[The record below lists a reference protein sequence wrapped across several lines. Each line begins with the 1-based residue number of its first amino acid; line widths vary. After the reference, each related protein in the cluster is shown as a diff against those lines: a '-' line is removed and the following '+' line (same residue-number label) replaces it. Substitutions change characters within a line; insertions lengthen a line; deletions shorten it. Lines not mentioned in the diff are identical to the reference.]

1 MDEKI
6 ICCPYGDGG
15 NNLASMM
22 MASNGGMNNWANN
35 PFVYLVWM
43 SMMRGGGFG
52 GFDGAEN
59 FNSRQISALQDTIN
73 TNHNN
78 DYTIGA
84 IKENEC
90 TLKGI
95 NQAICNNTAQI
106 QERLTNIGA
115 GISQGFSSV
124 AYESQKQT
132 CDIIN
137 AGNANTQRIIDTLN
151 NHWNLELSQTLQ
163 DTKNELSQERQ
174 SAYIIRSLSPLF
186 ASGSST
192 TPATNA

>member
-1 MDEKI
+1 
-6 ICCPYGDGG
+6 
-15 NNLASMM
+15 MM
-22 MASNGGMNNWANN
+22 LASNGGMNGWQNN
-35 PFVYLVWM
+35 PFIYLVWM
-43 SMMRGGGFG
+43 SMMRNGGFG

-95 NQAICNNTAQI
+95 NNAICANTAQI
-106 QERLTNIGA
+106 QERLTNIGN

-151 NHWNLELSQTLQ
+151 NHWSMELSQALQ
-163 DTKNELSQERQ
+163 DTKTELSQERQ
-174 SAYIIRSLSPLF
+174 TAYLISQLKPTTSPT
-186 ASGSST
+186 A
-192 TPATNA
+192 